1 MDGDDFGYR
10 FIFQKDLPSSDTEV
24 KTFNDLIVSQTDH
37 ILYENGRTPIHTIAQ
52 ALLMVGGKWL
62 FNIFNPF
69 FFIAFILLI
78 VRYSTGKI
86 EFHSSVL
93 TVFLISA
100 IPQFNQFFL
109 WMIGCL
115 NYLWSSVFVLIFL
128 LLLEKRKENEI
139 SKRSWGVLLFA
150 FFVGWTHEG
159 ITIPIALGFILAALP
174 KWRKIL
180 KTEYAGMLLCFL
192 VGAIICL
199 SFTIYK
205 AFIDDNGSDV
215 ITVLKKKF
223 ETGNNIMDDLHLLY
237 ALIVCCLIVLFLDK
251 KAIFN
256 FFRENVQWLLVL
268 LFGIGIVYAT
278 GLPRIRCAYIV
289 ELTSMILLVRLYTMC
304 RPTKVFKRILSTA
317 MIIVLIILYSFVG
330 YWTMKNYALSQDL
343 CKQMEEGNTTV
354 ITEYLQMPPLIHNY
368 TAGFSSSLS
377 DITSLDPDA
386 MENKFIAHFY
396 HLPYVVFFPMK
407 LLEDMAYT
415 PEIFDEFTDC
425 GYLPYYVK
433 RKTDKETIKQ
443 VLYELRPAKDSEKP
457 WWVRMTGI
465 QRKMDSDIYLIGY
478 FANVIVGED
487 EWICVQKSGYYDN
500 RVKSILIQTK
510 SNEKDIK
517 NKKIVRHEDKTK

>member
-1 MDGDDFGYR
+1 MEGDDFFYR
-10 FIFQKDLPSSDTEV
+10 FIFQEDLTSIDTEV

-37 ILYENGRTPIHTIAQ
+37 MIYENGRTPVHTIAQ

-69 FFIAFILLI
+69 FFLAYILLI

-86 EFHSSVL
+86 EFHS
-93 TVFLISA
+93 TVFTFFLISA
-100 IPQFNQFFL
+100 VPKFNQFYL

-115 NYLWSSVFVLIFL
+115 NYLWPSVFVLIFL

-139 SKRSWGVLLFA
+139 SKRSWGVLLFS

-159 ITIPIALGFILAALP
+159 ITIPIALGLILATLP
-174 KWRKIL
+174 KWRKMR

-192 VGAIICL
+192 IGAIICL

-205 AFIDDNGSDV
+205 AFVYDKGSDV

-223 ETGNNIMDDLHLLY
+223 ETGNSVMDDLHLLY
-237 ALIVCCLIVLFLDK
+237 AWIVCCLIVLFFNK
-251 KAIFN
+251 KAIFT

-278 GLPRIRCAYIV
+278 GLRRIRCAYIV
-289 ELTSMILLVRLYTMC
+289 ELTSMILLVRLYTMY
-304 RPTKVFKRILSTA
+304 RPTKVIKRVLSTA
-317 MIIVLIILYSFVG
+317 MILVLMILYSFVG
-330 YWTMKNYALSQDL
+330 YWTMKNYSLSQDL
-343 CKQMEEGNTTV
+343 SHQMEEGNTTV
-354 ITEYLQMPPLIHNY
+354 ITDYLPIPSLIDNY
-368 TAGFSSSLS
+368 IAGFSSTMSALPR
-377 DITSLDPDA
+377 LDPDA
-386 MENKFIAHFY
+386 MENKFIARFH
-396 HLPYVVFFPMK
+396 HLPYVVFYPMK

-433 RKTDKETIKQ
+433 RKTDKEAIEQ

-457 WWVRMTGI
+457 WWVQITGI
-465 QRKMDSDIYLIGY
+465 RRKMDSDIYLIGR
-478 FANVIVGED
+478 FASVTVGED
-487 EWICVQKSGYYDN
+487 EWIYVQKSEGYDD

>member
-10 FIFQKDLPSSDTEV
+10 FIFHKDLSFSNTEV
-24 KTFNDLIVSQTDH
+24 KTVNDLIASQTDH
-37 ILYENGRTPIHTIAQ
+37 ILYENGRTIVHTIAQ

-69 FFIAFILLI
+69 FFLAFILLT
-78 VRYSTGKI
+78 VRYATGRI
-86 EFHSSVL
+86 NFHSTVL
-93 TVFLISA
+93 VVFLIVA
-100 IPQFNQFFL
+100 FPCFDNFYL

-115 NYLWSSVFVLIFL
+115 NYLWTSVFVLIFL

-150 FFVGWTHEG
+150 FFAGWTHEG
-159 ITIPIALGFILAALP
+159 ITIPVALGFLLAVLP
-174 KWRKIL
+174 KWRKMR

-205 AFIDDNGSDV
+205 AFIDDKGADV

-223 ETGNNIMDDLHLLY
+223 ETGNSIMDDLHLLY
-237 ALIVCCLIVLFLDK
+237 ALIVCCLISLFFNR
-251 KAIFN
+251 KAIFT

-278 GLPRIRCAYIV
+278 GLRRIRCAYIV
-289 ELTSMILLVRLYTMC
+289 ELTSMILLVRLYTMY
-304 RPTKVFKRILSTA
+304 RPTKVIKRVLSTA
-317 MIIVLIILYSFVG
+317 MIIVLMILFSFVG

-343 CKQMEEGNTTV
+343 SHKMEEGNTTV
-354 ITEYLQMPPLIHNY
+354 ITDYLQIPSLIHNY
-368 TAGFSSSLS
+368 IAGFSSTISE
-377 DITSLDPDA
+377 ITSLDPDA
-386 MENKFIAHFY
+386 MENRFIAHFY
-396 HLPYVVFFPMK
+396 HLPYVVFYPMK

-433 RKTDKETIKQ
+433 RKTDKEAIKQ

-457 WWVRMTGI
+457 RWVRMTGI

-478 FANVIVGED
+478 FANVTVGED
-487 EWICVQKSGYYDN
+487 EWIYVQKSGTYDD

-517 NKKIVRHEDKTK
+517 NKKIVSHENKTK

>member
-10 FIFQKDLPSSDTEV
+10 FIFHKNLTLSDTEV

-37 ILYENGRTPIHTIAQ
+37 ILYENGRTPVHTIAQ

-69 FFIAFILLI
+69 FFLAYILLI

-100 IPQFNQFFL
+100 MPQFNQFYL

-115 NYLWSSVFVLIFL
+115 NYLWSSVFVFIFL

-150 FFVGWTHEG
+150 FFAGWTHEG

-174 KWRKIL
+174 KWRKIR
-180 KTEYAGMLLCFL
+180 KKEYAGMLLCFL

-205 AFIDDNGSDV
+205 AFIDDKGSDV

-237 ALIVCCLIVLFLDK
+237 ALIACCLISLFFNK
-251 KAIFN
+251 KAIFT

-278 GLPRIRCAYIV
+278 GLHRIRCAYIV
-289 ELTSMILLVRLYTMC
+289 EMTSMILLVRLYTMY
-304 RPTKVFKRILSTA
+304 RPTKVIKRVLSTA
-317 MIIVLIILYSFVG
+317 MIIVLMILFSFVG

-343 CKQMEEGNTTV
+343 SHKMEEGNTTV

-368 TAGFSSSLS
+368 TAGFSSTMS

-386 MENKFIAHFY
+386 LENKFIAHFH

-433 RKTDKETIKQ
+433 RKTDKEAIEQ

-465 QRKMDSDIYLIGY
+465 QREMDSDIYLIGH
-478 FANVIVGED
+478 FANVVVGED
-487 EWICVQKSGYYDN
+487 EWIYVQKSGKYDD

-517 NKKIVRHEDKTK
+517 NKKLKIDN